1 MDELRL
7 TLLGVGV
14 VILVVLVIAHRR
26 HQKRPKTQAD
36 WRSRS
41 KEPNISGVDH
51 PDGGAE
57 LAKYADDVDGADNA
71 GDDYRNE
78 PHQPGLKGI
87 APASSQHPTEVITLY
102 VRRKDQGLISGPML
116 TDAARRAGLSF
127 GDMDIFHRIQEGL
140 DQPVFSM
147 ANLVAPGTF
156 NPDDWDHFK
165 TPGVTLFA
173 TLPGVVSA
181 LDCWDSMLATA
192 TRLTELLDGE
202 ILDGNRLLLSRIRIG
217 ETRDRMRQLDRE
229 SGWGDA
235 SQ

>member
-7 TLLGVGV
+7 TLIGVGAI
-14 VILVVLVIAHRR
+14 ILAVLVIAHRR
-26 HQKRPKTQAD
+26 HQRRPKTQAD

-41 KEPNISGVDH
+41 QEPKLT
-51 PDGGAE
+51 GGAE
-57 LAKYADDVDGADNA
+57 RGDAAETAGHTDGAESGD
-71 GDDYRNE
+71 DDYRNE

-173 TLPGVVSA
+173 TLPGAVSA

-202 ILDGNRLLLSRIRIG
+202 ILDANRLLLSRIRIG

-229 SGWGDA
+229 SGWGDT